1 MSRLSKICN
10 SRLSHSVVSSRLM
23 FLVPEEGS
31 QQPPVPV
38 YTCKASNQANTVEEG
53 VEMRYV
59 EEGGALGGDPGE

>member
-1 MSRLSKICN
+1 
-10 SRLSHSVVSSRLM
+10 M

-59 EEGGALGGDPGE
+59 EEGGALGGDPGEWPVFFFCGTIQSNDFFFQV